1 MNGVH
6 DMGGMHGFG
15 AVEPEANE
23 PVFHAPWEGRVLAMN
38 RAMGSLGL
46 WNIDIGRFSR
56 ESLPPDVYL
65 GSSYYKKWTLGL
77 EDLVVQYGLVGEDEL
92 AAGHALHPAAAGART
107 LAASDAP
114 RLLSRGSFER
124 PATAPAQFKVGDRVR
139 MKNMHPAS
147 HTRLPRYVRGHVG
160 VIECVRGCHV
170 FPDAVVAGRGE
181 EPHWLY
187 TVVFEG
193 RELWGESGDPTV
205 KVSVEAWEPYLDAAL
220 TPVGE

>member
-15 AVEPEANE
+15 PVEPEPDE
-23 PVFHAPWEGRVLAMN
+23 PVFHAPWEGRALAMN

-65 GSSYYKKWTLGL
+65 GSSYYRKWTLGL
-77 EDLVVQYGLVGEDEL
+77 EDLVVQFGLVGEDEL
-92 AAGHALHPAAAGART
+92 AAGHALHPAAPVKST
-107 LAASDAP
+107 LTAAEAP
-114 RLLSRGSFER
+114 KLLSRGSFER
-124 PATAPAQFKVGDRVR
+124 PAAAPARFAVGDRVR
-139 MKNMHPAS
+139 MKNMHPTG
-147 HTRLPRYVRGHVG
+147 HTRLPRYVRGHAG

-187 TVVFEG
+187 TVVFAG
-193 RELWGESGDPTV
+193 RELWGEAGDPTLT
-205 KVSVEAWEPYLDAAL
+205 VSVEAWEPYLDPA
-220 TPVGE
+220 

>member
-15 AVEPEANE
+15 TVEPEANE
-23 PVFHAPWEGRVLAMN
+23 PVFHAPWEGRALAMN

-56 ESLPPDVYL
+56 EQLAPDVYL

-92 AAGHALHPAAAGART
+92 AAGHALHPAAPVKRP
-107 LAASDAP
+107 LSAADAP
-114 RLLSRGSFER
+114 KLLSRGSFER
-124 PATAPAQFKVGDRVR
+124 PAAAPAQFKVGDRVR
-139 MKNMHPAS
+139 MKNMHPSS

-187 TVVFEG
+187 TVVFDG
-193 RELWGESGDPTV
+193 RELWGEGSDPTV
-205 KVSVEAWEPYLDAAL
+205 KVSVEAWEPYLDQAQRL
-220 TPVGE
+220 

>member
-6 DMGGMHGFG
+6 DMGGMQGFG
-15 AVEPEANE
+15 KVEPEVDE

-56 ESLPPDVYL
+56 ETLPPDVYL
-65 GSSYYKKWTLGL
+65 GSSYYRKWTLGL
-77 EDLVVQYGLVGEDEL
+77 ENLVVRYGLVGEDEL
-92 AAGHALHPAAAGART
+92 DAGRTLHPAASVKRT
-107 LAASDAP
+107 LTAADAP
-114 RLLSRGSFER
+114 KLLSRGSFER
-124 PATAPAQFKVGDRVR
+124 PAAAPARFTVGDRVR
-139 MKNMHPAS
+139 MKNMHPAG
-147 HTRLPRYVRGHVG
+147 HTRLPRYVRGHAG

-187 TVVFEG
+187 TVVFDG
-193 RELWGESGDPTV
+193 RELWGEESDPTL
-205 KVSVEAWEPYLDAAL
+205 KVSVEAWEPYLDPA
-220 TPVGE
+220 

>member
-15 AVEPEANE
+15 KVAPEADE

-56 ESLPPDVYL
+56 ETLPPDVYL
-65 GSSYYKKWTLGL
+65 GSSYYRKWTLGL
-77 EDLVVQYGLVGEDEL
+77 ENLVVRYGLVGEDEL
-92 AAGHALHPAAAGART
+92 AAGRALHPAASVKRT
-107 LAASDAP
+107 LTAADAP
-114 RLLSRGSFER
+114 KLLSRGSFER
-124 PATAPAQFKVGDRVR
+124 PAAAPARFTVGDRVR
-139 MKNMHPAS
+139 MKNMHPVG
-147 HTRLPRYVRGHVG
+147 HTRLPRYIRGHVG

-187 TVVFEG
+187 TVVFDG
-193 RELWGESGDPTV
+193 RELWGEGSDPTL
-205 KVSVEAWEPYLDAAL
+205 KVSVEAWEPYLDPA
-220 TPVGE
+220 